1 MPVPARDL
9 RLFIGQDAQKRR
21 RRVRTSAV
29 SSQDITRPPRPA
41 SSCNL
46 TVLTRGHG

>member
-9 RLFIGQDAQKRR
+9 RLFIGQGAQKAAAGRQDERR
-21 RRVRTSAV
+21 QQPGHHEAA
-29 SSQDITRPPRPA
+29 PPA